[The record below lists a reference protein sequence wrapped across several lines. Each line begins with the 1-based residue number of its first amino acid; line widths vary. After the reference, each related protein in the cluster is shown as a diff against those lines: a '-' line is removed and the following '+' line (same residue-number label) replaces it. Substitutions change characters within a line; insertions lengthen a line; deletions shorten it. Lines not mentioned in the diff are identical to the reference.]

1 MLILSTRVVIS
12 FSFLFSFFRQCS
24 ALMSLKRYRTVKFVS
39 LQDLPSV
46 VALNQ
51 DVVDVSLVFGS
62 CALSCL
68 CKFVFVYLFVM
79 LAK

>member
-1 MLILSTRVVIS
+1 
-12 FSFLFSFFRQCS
+12 
-24 ALMSLKRYRTVKFVS
+24 MSLKRYRTVKFVS